1 MKKFIETLKNIWSIQ
16 ELRERILLTLG
27 LVLIYRL
34 GTYIALPGL
43 DPNGIAEVNK
53 QGGSGILGL
62 VNIFAGGAF
71 SRASNFCIGYYALYL
86 CFYCHSIVDYGCS
99 ISKRCKKRERVEDVS

>member
-1 MKKFIETLKNIWSIQ
+1 MKKFIETLRNIWSIQ

-71 SRASNFCIGYYALYL
+71 SRASIFALGIMPYISA
-86 CFYCHSIVDYGCS
+86 SIAIQLLTMVVPQFQ
-99 ISKRCKKRERVEDVS
+99 KCKKRGRVEDVS